1 MEKNTFIQKL
11 KNKQM
16 TKKLKNLKEKALL
29 AAEKAEEASKLVELA
44 EQEFK
49 DKIES
54 IKQDINKLA
63 ESEELFCGII
73 LGHSD
78 LIAILEMALKTGESV
93 KISFNLYPK
102 DPLENNNNN

>member
-1 MEKNTFIQKL
+1 
-11 KNKQM
+11 M
-16 TKKLKNLKEKALL
+16 TKKLKNLQNEAKIAQ
-29 AAEKAEEASKLVELA
+29 EKAEEATKLVELA
-44 EQEFK
+44 QQELV
-49 DKIES
+49 DKIDATKKE
-54 IKQDINKLA
+54 IEKII

-102 DPLENNNNN
+102 DPLENNNNNNN